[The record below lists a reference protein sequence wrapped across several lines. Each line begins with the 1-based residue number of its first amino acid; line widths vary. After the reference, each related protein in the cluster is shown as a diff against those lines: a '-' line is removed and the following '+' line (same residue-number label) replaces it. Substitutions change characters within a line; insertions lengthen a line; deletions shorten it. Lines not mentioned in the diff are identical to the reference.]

1 MFSKFTRPD
10 WIRLLGALLTSSLL
24 VAFADPI
31 AAFLRLD
38 NSDPHILA
46 AMILIALF
54 GNLAEFVARDRLSRR
69 GSETLLRV
77 VGVTIAIIGL
87 AYFAW
92 RPTSGEFFDVPQQLM
107 DAALLFVA
115 LVAVMTVIRIF
126 QSTAPDGDLKE

>member
-1 MFSKFTRPD
+1 
-10 WIRLLGALLTSSLL
+10 
-24 VAFADPI
+24 
-31 AAFLRLD
+31 
-38 NSDPHILA
+38 
-46 AMILIALF
+46 
-54 GNLAEFVARDRLSRR
+54 
-69 GSETLLRV
+69 V